1 MSQESVEV
9 VRRVMR
15 RFVEQDIE
23 GALGDIHSDA
33 ELDWSNSDAPDSGIY
48 VGHSGWRAFM
58 GARDEALGGRGFEF
72 SRLIASGPNEVVLV
86 GRVRE
91 QGRASGVEVVA
102 QGAAVFSL
110 RNRKVTRLK
119 LYQTSDE
126 ALKAVGLAE

>member
-1 MSQESVEV
+1 MSQENVEI

-23 GALGDIHSDA
+23 AALGDIDSDA

-48 VGHSGWRAFM
+48 IGHAAWRAFA
-58 GARDEALGGRGFEF
+58 GARDEALGGRGFEL
-72 SRLIASGPNEVVLV
+72 SQLIASGENEVVLT
-86 GRVRE
+86 GRMRE
-91 QGRASGVEVVA
+91 QGRASGAEVEA

-119 LYQTSDE
+119 LVPNE
-126 ALKAVGLAE
+126 

>member
-1 MSQESVEV
+1 MPQENIEI

-23 GALGDIHSDA
+23 GALGDIRSDA

-48 VGHSGWRAFM
+48 VGHAGWRAFM

-72 SRLIASGPNEVVLV
+72 SQLIASGPNEVVLV

-91 QGRASGVEVVA
+91 QGRASGVEVAA

-110 RNRKVTRLK
+110 HNRKIARLK

-126 ALKAVGLAE
+126 ALKAVGRAE